1 MKTTSIQVRTGAA
14 LVFSLAATAA
24 QAHPG
29 HGGLLSG
36 LAHPW
41 GGMDH
46 LAAMVAVGL
55 WAMTLQGHQ
64 RLAIPLTFL
73 AAIVVGALLPMNQM
87 LLPLAE
93 QGIILS
99 LLVMGGAIWMALRMP
114 WQAAAVLMGL
124 AGVCHG
130 YAHAA
135 EMPVGQSMQA
145 FMAGMFVSTGL
156 LHLVGIALAVV
167 TSRAKPEFARY
178 WGAPVALVGAFGLI
192 G

>member
-1 MKTTSIQVRTGAA
+1 MTATSIQVRAGAVLLLGLVSTG
-14 LVFSLAATAA
+14 V

-46 LAAMVAVGL
+46 MAAMIAVGL
-55 WAMTLQGHQ
+55 WAMTLQGRQ
-64 RLAIPLTFL
+64 RLVIPITFL
-73 AAIVVGALLPMNQM
+73 ATIVVGALLPMNPM
-87 LLPLAE
+87 LLSLAE
-93 QGIILS
+93 QGIVLT
-99 LLVMGGAIWMALRMP
+99 LLVMGGGLLMALRMP
-114 WQAAAVLMGL
+114 WQAATLLMGL

-135 EMPVGQSMQA
+135 EIPAGQSVQA
-145 FMAGMFVSTGL
+145 FMTGMFASTAL
-156 LHLVGIALAVV
+156 LHVAGIALAVA
-167 TSRAKPEFARY
+167 TSRVRPELARY
-178 WGAPVALVGAFGLI
+178 WGAPVALVGAFGLM